1 MEGICSSETQHS
13 QFGKMST
20 LSPRT
25 TVWDYWI
32 CHGHQSVLSWK
43 KWTITVMKGAMVD
56 SRWWCEQSTLGF
68 LTIHIAVRS
77 LLPSTPPCNWKSCIQ
92 SRGPP
97 KRMPNSQEILINWS
111 ITPLTHRHKRFAQK
125 ELFSTLCSTCLTW
138 FRGLSVEKRINGWP
152 GQKEYTRH
160 TFVLLFEIEVK
171 M

>member
-1 MEGICSSETQHS
+1 MQLWNSTFTIWENVYPFPQNSSSRLLNMPWAPKCS
-13 QFGKMST
+13 F
-20 LSPRT
+20 L
-25 TVWDYWI
+25 
-32 CHGHQSVLSWK
+32 K
-43 KWTITVMKGAMVD
+43 KWTIAVIKGAMVD
-56 SRWWCEQSTLGF
+56 SQWCCEQSTLGL
-68 LTIHIAVRS
+68 LTIRITVQS

-97 KRMPNSQEILINWS
+97 KRMPYSPEILINWS
-111 ITPLTHRHKRFAQK
+111 IMPLTHRHKRFAQK